1 MIAATNQAPERL
13 CTACF
18 TGSYPVPL
26 PEEDKLGKSLFELEV
41 PVDVVAEAVA
51 RP

>member
-1 MIAATNQAPERL
+1 MIAATNQAPERCAGL
-13 CTACF
+13 LHRE
-18 TGSYPVPL
+18 YPVPGRRC
-26 PEEDKLGKSLFELEV
+26 PRRTRQEPAELEV